1 MRSFSA
7 SIRLTRLLAFL
18 MVALAPDPVAAL
30 VWQDAPVEDSVKKA
44 TKGLPLEPG
53 RRLDYT
59 ATEGSWMSLD
69 VSGDGSTIVFD
80 LLGDLYTM
88 PISGGQATRITSGMA
103 YDAQPRFS
111 PDGERVVFISDR
123 TGKEQVWIV
132 STDGSD
138 STQVTEGGNNDY
150 LSPEWTPD
158 GEYVVVSKGRR
169 NLKLWLIHADGG
181 SGVEMVPEPE
191 DAHMAGAAFG
201 ADENKVWFARRTGR
215 HQYNAVFPNYQL
227 AVYDRETGESTTMTS
242 RYGSAIRPTLSP
254 DGRWLVYGT
263 RHAGD
268 TGLRI
273 RELDSGEERW
283 LAFPVQ
289 RDDIESV
296 ASMDALPGLSFT
308 PDSRDV
314 VVSFGGKI
322 WRVAADGSGQEE
334 IPFSAEVG
342 LDLGPDIR
350 FDYEVEDSPTFVARQ
365 IRDAVPSP
373 DGERLAFTALDDL
386 YVMDYPDGTPRRIG
400 EVESVGQLAPVWSP
414 DGDWIAYVT
423 WDDAEGGHIWKARSN
438 GSQAPVQLSQRA
450 AMYQDL
456 AWSPDG
462 ERIVAYRAAA
472 RDVQENRGG
481 FRGGLGA
488 EFVWVPADGGAATV
502 IGPVAGR
509 GGLHFT
515 DDPDRIW
522 ASSGEGGLVSFRWDG
537 TDEKAHVRVTG
548 AATPGSTR
556 LPPASVI
563 YKAPHGD
570 QALAQIGM
578 QLYVVTIPVVG
589 GETPEINVGDP
600 DKSSF
605 PASKLTE
612 IGGEFPS
619 WSADASKVHWSL
631 GNAHSVYDLARAE
644 VVADSLEAI
653 EEAEAEAAEAAGEDE
668 DEEGDEDA
676 DEDADEDDDEHEG
689 YKPEEHRVE
698 VSYARDIPEGVV
710 VLRGGR
716 AITMNGYEIIEDA
729 DIVVRGNRIEAIGPS
744 GSVSI
749 PAGAEVVDISGKT
762 VVPGFVDVHYHTQWL
777 MTQTHSEQ
785 VWQYLPTL
793 AYGVTTTQDVQT
805 AQTDILTYH
814 DLVEAGDMIGPR
826 IYHTGPGVFSAE
838 NVKSFK
844 HAKKVL
850 QRYKEYYQLNTF
862 KMYMSGNRQQ
872 RQWLIMAAR
881 ELELRPTTEGGLD
894 FKLELTHATD
904 GYSGIEHSL
913 TVAPLFNDVVQLFNA
928 TQTTYT
934 PTLIVSYG
942 GPWAE
947 NYYYSR
953 ESPLDDAK
961 MLHFNP
967 YEDLESKAARR
978 VGGLGGWF
986 RDEQHVF
993 RKHAVFLNDL
1003 LAAGGRVGVGGHG
1016 QLHGVGWHWELRS
1029 MQSGGMSE
1037 HDALRAATIY
1047 GAEAIGFGNDLGS
1060 LEAGK
1065 LADIVILDAD
1075 PLQDIR
1081 NASAIHAVMKN
1092 GRIYDGDTLDETW
1105 PRQRPLPHYYWM
1117 DQPPVGVGAGLPGG
1131 R

>member
-1 MRSFSA
+1 MRSLSAPLRLIPVLALLLVFS
-7 SIRLTRLLAFL
+7 T
-18 MVALAPDPVAAL
+18 PDRVAASVL
-30 VWQDAPVEDSVKKA
+30 QEAPAQDSTKKA
-44 TKGLPLEPG
+44 TEGLPLEPG

-59 ATEGSWMSLD
+59 ATEGSWMSVD
-69 VSGDGSTIVFD
+69 VSSDGSTIVFD
-80 LLGDLYTM
+80 LLGDIYTM

-111 PDGERVVFISDR
+111 PDGGQVVFISDR

-138 STQVTEGGNNDY
+138 STQVTRGGNDDF

-158 GEYVVVSKGRR
+158 GEYIVVSKGAR

-181 SGVEMVPEPE
+181 SGVAMVPEPE
-191 DAHMAGAAFG
+191 AVHMAGAAFG
-201 ADENKVWFARRTGR
+201 VDENKVWFAGRNGR
-215 HQYNAVFPNYQL
+215 HQYNATFPNYQL

-254 DGRWLVYGT
+254 DGQWLVYAT

-273 RELDSGEERW
+273 RELSNGEERW
-283 LAFPVQ
+283 LAYPVQ
-289 RDDIESV
+289 RDDIESS

-308 PDSRDV
+308 PDSRHI

-334 IPFSAEVG
+334 IPFSADVG

-350 FDYEVEDSPTFVARQ
+350 FEYEVEDSPTFVARQ

-386 YVMDYPDGTPRRIG
+386 YVMDYPDGDPERIG
-400 EVESVGQLAPVWSP
+400 EVEDAGQLQPVWSP
-414 DGDWIAYVT
+414 DGEWIAYVT
-423 WDDAEGGHIWKARSN
+423 WDDVEGGQIWKARSN
-438 GSQAPVQLSQRA
+438 GNGNPLQLSQQS
-450 AMYQDL
+450 AMYADL

-462 ERIVAYRAAA
+462 QRIVAYRASA
-472 RDVQENRGG
+472 RDIQENRGG
-481 FRGGLGA
+481 FGGGLGA
-488 EFVWVPADGGAATV
+488 EFVWLSADGGAATV
-502 IGPVAGR
+502 IGPIAGR
-509 GGLHFT
+509 SGLHFT
-515 DDPDRIW
+515 DEPDVIW
-522 ASSGEGGLVSFRWDG
+522 ASSGQRGLVSFRWDG

-548 AATPGSTR
+548 AGQPGSPNR
-556 LPPASVI
+556 PSASAI
-563 YKAPHGD
+563 YHAPQGD
-570 QALAQIGM
+570 QAFAQIGM

-589 GETPEINVGDP
+589 GDTPEINVGTP
-600 DKSSF
+600 DDASF
-605 PASKLTE
+605 PASKLTD
-612 IGGEFPS
+612 IGGEFPT
-619 WSADASKVHWSL
+619 WSADGASVHWSL
-631 GNAHSVYDLARAE
+631 GNAHSVYNLARAQE
-644 VVADSLEAI
+644 VTDSLEAVEAAEGED
-653 EEAEAEAAEAAGEDE
+653 EEAEEEEAAEGEEDDEDE
-668 DEEGDEDA
+668 DA
-676 DEDADEDDDEHEG
+676 G
-689 YKPEEHRVE
+689 YKAEEHRVE
-698 VSYARDIPEGVV
+698 VTYERDIPDGVV

-716 AITMNGYEIIEDA
+716 ALTMNGYEIIENA
-729 DIVVRGNRIEAIGPS
+729 DIVVRGNRIEAVGPS

-749 PAGAEVVDISGKT
+749 PSGADVIDVSGKT
-762 VVPGFVDVHYHTQWL
+762 IVPGYVDAHYHTQWL
-777 MTQTHSEQ
+777 MTQIHSEQ
-785 VWQYLPTL
+785 VWQYLPNL

-814 DLVEAGDMIGPR
+814 DLVESGDMIGPR
-826 IYHTGPGVFSAE
+826 IYHTGPGVFAGE
-838 NVKSFK
+838 NVKSLD
-844 HAKKVL
+844 HAKEVL
-850 QRYKEYYQLNTF
+850 QRYTDYYGLNTF

-872 RQWLIMAAR
+872 RQWLIMAAN
-881 ELELRPTTEGGLD
+881 ELRLRPTTEGGLD

-913 TVAPLFNDVVQLFNA
+913 TVAPLYDDVVQLFNA

-934 PTLIVSYG
+934 PTLIVAYG

-947 NYYYSR
+947 NYYFTR
-953 ESPLDDAK
+953 ESPLDDPK
-961 MLHFNP
+961 MLRFNP

-978 VGGLGGWF
+978 VGGTGGWF
-986 RDEQHVF
+986 HDDQHVF

-1003 LAAGGRVGVGGHG
+1003 VAAGGRVGVGGHG
-1016 QLHGVGWHWELRS
+1016 QLHGVGYHWELRS

-1037 HDALRAATIY
+1037 HDAMRVATIY
-1047 GAEAIGFGNDLGS
+1047 GAEAIGFGSDIGT

-1081 NASAIHAVMKN
+1081 NAGAIHSVMKN
-1092 GRIYDGDTLDETW
+1092 GRIYDGNTLDETW
-1105 PRQRPLPHYYWM
+1105 PRQRALPHYYWM
-1117 DQPPVGVGAGLPGG
+1117 DQPPVGVGAGMSGG

>member
-1 MRSFSA
+1 MRSFSEPL
-7 SIRLTRLLAFL
+7 RLIPFLAVLLL
-18 MVALAPDPVAAL
+18 WPAPADLAAL
-30 VWQDAPVEDSVKKA
+30 VPQATPAEDSTKKA

-59 ATEGSWMSLD
+59 ATEGSWMSVD
-69 VSGDGSTIVFD
+69 VSADGSTIVFD

-88 PISGGQATRITSGMA
+88 PSSGGQATRITSGMA

-138 STQVTEGGNNDY
+138 STQVTEGGNDDVM
-150 LSPEWTPD
+150 SPEWTPD
-158 GEYVVVSKGRR
+158 GEYIVVSKGGR
-169 NLKLWLIHADGG
+169 NLKLWLVHADGG
-181 SGVEMVPEPE
+181 SGVAMVPEP
-191 DAHMAGAAFG
+191 DAAHMAGAAFG
-201 ADENKVWFARRTGR
+201 ADENKVWFASRPGR
-215 HQYNAVFPNYQL
+215 HQYNSTFPNYQL

-254 DGRWLVYGT
+254 DGQWLVYAT

-273 RELDSGEERW
+273 RDLDTGEERW

-289 RDDIESV
+289 RDDIESS

-308 PDSRDV
+308 PDSRHV

-322 WRVAADGSGQEE
+322 WSVAADGSGQEE
-334 IPFSAEVG
+334 IPFSADVG

-350 FDYEVEDSPTFVARQ
+350 FEYEVEDSPTFVARQ

-373 DGERLAFTALDDL
+373 DGRRLAFTALDDL
-386 YVMDYPDGTPRRIG
+386 YVMDYPDGDPERIG
-400 EVESVGQLAPVWSP
+400 EVEDAGQLHPVWSP
-414 DGDWIAYVT
+414 DGEWIAYVT
-423 WDDAEGGHIWKARSN
+423 WDDATGGQIWKAQSN
-438 GSQAPVQLSQRA
+438 GNGDPVQLSQRS
-450 AMYQDL
+450 AMYADL

-462 ERIVAYRAAA
+462 QRIVSYRAAA
-472 RDVQENRGG
+472 RDIQENRGG
-481 FRGGLGA
+481 FGGGLGA
-488 EFVWVPADGGAATV
+488 EFVWFAADGGAATV

-515 DDPDRIW
+515 NDPDRIW
-522 ASSGEGGLVSFRWDG
+522 ASNGQRGLVSFQWDG

-548 AATPGSTR
+548 EGQPGSQNR
-556 LPPASVI
+556 PSASVI
-563 YKAPHGD
+563 YKAPQGD

-589 GETPEINVGDP
+589 GETPEINVGNP
-600 DKSSF
+600 DNASF
-605 PASKLTE
+605 PATKLTE
-612 IGGEFPS
+612 IGGEFPT
-619 WSADASKVHWSL
+619 WSADGSTVHWSL
-631 GNAHSVYDLARAE
+631 GNAHSVYNLARAQA
-644 VVADSLEAI
+644 VADSLEAA
-653 EEAEAEAAEAAGEDE
+653 AEAEEGEEGEAAEEEEEEDSDDEDE
-668 DEEGDEDA
+668 D
-676 DEDADEDDDEHEG
+676 EG

-698 VSYARDIPEGVV
+698 VTYDRDIPDGVA

-716 AITMNGYEIIEDA
+716 AITMNGYEIIENA
-729 DIVVRGNRIEAIGPS
+729 DIVVRGNRIEAVGPS

-749 PAGAEVVDISGKT
+749 PSGAEVIDVSGKT
-762 VVPGFVDVHYHTQWL
+762 ILPGFVDAHYHTQWL
-777 MTQTHSEQ
+777 MTQIHSEQ
-785 VWQYLPTL
+785 VWQYLPNL

-814 DLVEAGDMIGPR
+814 DLVESGDMIGPR
-826 IYHTGPGVFSAE
+826 IYHTGPGVFSGE
-838 NVKSFK
+838 DVQSLD
-844 HAKKVL
+844 HAKEVL
-850 QRYKEYYQLNTF
+850 QRYTDYYGLNTF

-872 RQWLIMAAR
+872 RQWLIMAAN
-881 ELELRPTTEGGLD
+881 ELQLRPTTEGGLD

-913 TVAPLFNDVVQLFNA
+913 TVAPLYEDVVQLFNA

-947 NYYYSR
+947 NYYFTR

-961 MLHFNP
+961 MLHFSP

-978 VGGLGGWF
+978 VGGTGGWF
-986 RDEQHVF
+986 HDDQHVF

-1003 LAAGGRVGVGGHG
+1003 VAAGGRVGVGGHG
-1016 QLHGVGWHWELRS
+1016 QLHGVGYHWELRS
-1029 MQSGGMSE
+1029 MQSGGMST
-1037 HDALRAATIY
+1037 HDALRVATIY
-1047 GAEAIGFGNDLGS
+1047 GAEAIGFGSDIGT

-1081 NASAIHAVMKN
+1081 NASAIHSIMKN

-1105 PRQRPLPHYYWM
+1105 PRQRALPHYYWM
-1117 DQPPVGVGAGLPGG
+1117 DQPPVGVGAGMSGG

>member
-1 MRSFSA
+1 MRSLTTSR
-7 SIRLTRLLAFL
+7 RLILLLAFL
-18 MVALAPDPVAAL
+18 FFPTVPESAAAL
-30 VWQDAPVEDSVKKA
+30 VTQDAPVEDTVTKA

-59 ATEGSWMSLD
+59 ATEGSWMSVD
-69 VSGDGSTIVFD
+69 VSPDGSTIVFD

-88 PISGGQATRITSGMA
+88 PLAGGTATRITSGMA

-111 PDGERVVFISDR
+111 PDGARVVFVSDR
-123 TGKEQVWIV
+123 TGKEQIWIV

-138 STQVTEGGNNDY
+138 STQVTQGGNDDFV
-150 LSPEWTPD
+150 SPEWTPD
-158 GEYVVVSKGRR
+158 GEYIVASKGGR

-181 SGVEMVPEPE
+181 SGVAMVPEPE
-191 DAHMAGAAFG
+191 AMHMAGAAFG
-201 ADENKVWFARRTGR
+201 ADENKVWFARRPGR

-254 DGRWLVYGT
+254 DGQWLVYAT

-273 RELDSGEERW
+273 RQLDTGEERW
-283 LAFPVQ
+283 LAYPVQ
-289 RDDIESV
+289 RDDIESS

-308 PDSRDV
+308 PDSRHV
-314 VVSFGGKI
+314 IVSFGGKI

-334 IPFSAEVG
+334 IPFSADVG

-373 DGERLAFTALDDL
+373 DGEHLAFTALGDL
-386 YVMDYPDGTPRRIG
+386 YVMDFPDGDPRRIG
-400 EVESVGQLAPVWSP
+400 EIEDAGQLFPVWSP
-414 DGDWIAYVT
+414 DGDWVAYAT
-423 WDDAEGGHIWKARSN
+423 WDDAEGGHIWKARSDGN
-438 GSQAPVQLSQRA
+438 GNPVQLSQRA
-450 AMYQDL
+450 AMYADL
-456 AWSPDG
+456 TWSPDG
-462 ERIVAYRAAA
+462 ERIVAYRASA
-472 RDVQENRGG
+472 RDIQENRGG
-481 FRGGLGA
+481 FGGALGA
-488 EFVWVPADGGAATV
+488 EFIWLSDEGGAATV

-509 GGLHFT
+509 AGLHFT
-515 DDPDRIW
+515 EDAERIW
-522 ASSGEGGLVSFRWDG
+522 ATAGQRGLVSFRWDG

-548 AATPGSTR
+548 AAQPGSTNR
-556 LPPASVI
+556 PSASAI
-563 YKAPHGD
+563 YRAPQGD

-578 QLYVVTIPVVG
+578 QLYVVTIPMVG
-589 GETPEINVGDP
+589 GETPEISVGDP
-600 DKSSF
+600 DKASF
-605 PASKLTE
+605 PASKLTD
-612 IGGEFPS
+612 IGGEFPH
-619 WSADASKVHWSL
+619 WSADGGNVHWSL
-631 GNAHSVYDLARAE
+631 GNAHSVYDLARAKA
-644 VVADSLEAI
+644 VADSLEVLA
-653 EEAEAEAAEAAGEDE
+653 EAEAEAEEEEEQAAEGEEEAENEEEDE
-668 DEEGDEDA
+668 GYRA
-676 DEDADEDDDEHEG
+676 DE
-689 YKPEEHRVE
+689 HRIE
-698 VSYARDIPEGVV
+698 VTYARDIPDGVA

-716 AITMNGYEIIEDA
+716 AITMNGYEIVENA
-729 DIVVRGNRIEAIGPS
+729 DIVVRGNRIEAIGPA
-744 GSVSI
+744 GSVAI

-762 VVPGFVDVHYHTQWL
+762 VVPGFVDAHYHTQWL
-777 MTQTHSEQ
+777 MTQIHSEQ
-785 VWQYLPTL
+785 VWQYLPNL

-814 DLVEAGDMIGPR
+814 DLVESGDMIGPR
-826 IYHTGPGVFSAE
+826 IYHTGPGVFSGE
-838 NVKSFK
+838 NVRSLD
-844 HAKKVL
+844 HAKEVL
-850 QRYKEYYQLNTF
+850 QRYTDYYGLNTF
-862 KMYMSGNRQQ
+862 KMYMAGNRQQ

-881 ELELRPTTEGGLD
+881 ELKLRPTTEGGLD

-913 TVAPLFNDVVQLFNA
+913 TVAPLFDDVVQLFNA

-934 PTLIVSYG
+934 PTLLVSYG

-947 NYYYSR
+947 NYYFTR

-961 MLHFNP
+961 MLRFNP
-967 YEDLESKAARR
+967 YEDLESKSARR
-978 VGGLGGWF
+978 VGPTGGWF

-993 RKHAVFLNDL
+993 RKHAVFVNDL
-1003 LAAGGRVGVGGHG
+1003 VAAGGRVGVGGHG

-1037 HDALRAATIY
+1037 HDALRVATIY
-1047 GAEAIGFGNDLGS
+1047 GAEAIGFGNDLGT

-1081 NASAIHAVMKN
+1081 NASAIYSVMKN
-1092 GRIYDGDTLDETW
+1092 GRMYDGDTLDETW
-1105 PRQRPLPHYYWM
+1105 PRQRALPHYYWM
-1117 DQPPVGVGAGLPGG
+1117 DQAPVRVGAGMPGG